1 MLKKIS
7 FFFALL
13 LGSGSM
19 LLAQDNL
26 PRIALVKY
34 NGGGDW
40 YANPTSL
47 PNLVNF
53 ANQQTPMRIDTQVD
67 QVDIGSSNLFNYPFV
82 HLTGHGNIVLSRS
95 EKENVRNYL
104 SQGGFLHVDDNYG
117 MDVYVR
123 PLLKQLFPDFKLQQL
138 GPQHKI
144 FSCLF
149 TLKGLP
155 KTHEH
160 DNQAPE
166 AYGIFDKS
174 GRMMVLYTYES
185 DLGDG
190 WESPT
195 VHNDPLEVREA
206 ALQMGANILYYGFVL
221 GGY

>member
-82 HLTGHGNIVLSRS
+82 HLTGH
-95 EKENVRNYL
+95 
-104 SQGGFLHVDDNYG
+104 
-117 MDVYVR
+117 
-123 PLLKQLFPDFKLQQL
+123 
-138 GPQHKI
+138 
-144 FSCLF
+144 
-149 TLKGLP
+149 
-155 KTHEH
+155 
-160 DNQAPE
+160 
-166 AYGIFDKS
+166 
-174 GRMMVLYTYES
+174 
-185 DLGDG
+185 
-190 WESPT
+190 
-195 VHNDPLEVREA
+195 
-206 ALQMGANILYYGFVL
+206 
-221 GGY
+221 